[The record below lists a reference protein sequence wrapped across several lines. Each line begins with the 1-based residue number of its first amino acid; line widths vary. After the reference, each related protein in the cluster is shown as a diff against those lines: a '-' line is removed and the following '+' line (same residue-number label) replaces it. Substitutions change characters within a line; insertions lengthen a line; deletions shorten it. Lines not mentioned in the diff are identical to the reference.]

1 MLLALIFAEAEDKEQ
16 IGRAARWF
24 LEVAKEGFRFG
35 QAHHLLE
42 LFRRA
47 MELRRSSSSS
57 WSGADIWRARED
69 HTLVAQGSKVK
80 LEGQGGRRIRT
91 EERNSEAKVDF

>member
-1 MLLALIFAEAEDKEQ
+1 MLLALVMAEAEDKEQ

-24 LEVAKEGFRFG
+24 LEVAKEGFRFT

-47 MELRRSSSSS
+47 MELRRSPTSA

-69 HTLVAQGSKVK
+69 HTLVAQGSKVT
-80 LEGQGGRRIRT
+80 LEGEGGQRT
-91 EERNSEAKVDF
+91 RTNQRNSEAKADF